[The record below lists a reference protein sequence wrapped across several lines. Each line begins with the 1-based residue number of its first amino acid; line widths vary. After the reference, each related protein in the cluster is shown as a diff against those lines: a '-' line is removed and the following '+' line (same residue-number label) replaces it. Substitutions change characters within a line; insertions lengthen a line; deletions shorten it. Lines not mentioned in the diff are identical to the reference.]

1 LSKSLAPEL
10 AYGHGQTYQH
20 IHVFRKP
27 IISNE
32 ALQKLL
38 APPCKTTTT
47 SNMTTKLLKLQVHHI
62 SYAESK
68 MWHLSAFTTSLPAHL
83 DRNKFLH
90 TVNESPFTICQRED
104 GKCMDKIPYKQRE
117 AEAHSLLSRSKNV
130 FIRIEKPSQY

>member
-38 APPCKTTTT
+38 APPCKTSTT
-47 SNMTTKLLKLQVHHI
+47 SNMRSKLLKLQVHHV
-62 SYAESK
+62 SYTERK
-68 MWHLSAFTTSLPAHL
+68 MWHLTAFTTSLPGTSGQEQ
-83 DRNKFLH
+83 F
-90 TVNESPFTICQRED
+90 P
-104 GKCMDKIPYKQRE
+104 G
-117 AEAHSLLSRSKNV
+117 HS
-130 FIRIEKPSQY
+130 E